1 MKNLLPL
8 LLLGLAAYT
17 FPAEGCTGQKGTVH
31 AAMPGYVAWNI
42 TEAVLTPDDVNPTPD
57 TDKVPRS
64 QCTQC
69 NGTGKITHGDGH
81 QTDCPHCYAF
91 FGPVPLE
98 QLTYVDWRVPLGLPA
113 NSECDC
119 EKCECSPCN
128 CSGTP
133 KGSPIQTAA
142 LRQGCASGS
151 CGTAG
156 AGNCDTGPTRD
167 PGAGGCAAGACG
179 SSAAADGPRFRGPV
193 RRIGGFFQERRPV
206 RRFLGRLFGR
216 R

>member
-17 FPAEGCTGQKGTVH
+17 FPAEGCTGSKGTVH
-31 AAMPGYVAWNI
+31 AAMPGFVAWNI
-42 TEAVLTPDDVNPTPD
+42 TEAVLTPDDAGPTPD

-91 FGPVPLE
+91 FGPLPVE
-98 QLTYVDWRVPLGLPA
+98 QLTYVDWRVPLTKTA
-113 NSECDC
+113 NLGCDC
-119 EKCECSPCN
+119 EKCECSPCS
-128 CSGTP
+128 CEI
-133 KGSPIQTAA
+133 SPIQTAS
-142 LRQGCASGS
+142 LKDCGSGS
-151 CGTAG
+151 CGTQGRGDCAPGPADYRGDG
-156 AGNCDTGPTRD
+156 A
-167 PGAGGCAAGACG
+167 CAAGACG
-179 SSAAADGPRFRGPV
+179 SGNSGDGPRFRGPV

-206 RRFLGRLFGR
+206 RRLFGRLFGR

>member
-42 TEAVLTPDDVNPTPD
+42 TEAVLTPDDVSPTPD

-69 NGTGKITHGDGH
+69 QGTGKITHGDGH

-91 FGPVPLE
+91 FGPLPVE
-98 QLTYVDWRVPLGLPA
+98 QLTYVDWRVPLDLPA

-119 EKCECSPCN
+119 EKCECSPCA
-128 CSGTP
+128 CKPLVKPASLKDCG
-133 KGSPIQTAA
+133 
-142 LRQGCASGS
+142 SGS

-156 AGNCDTGPTRD
+156 AGNCAPRHADN

-179 SSAAADGPRFRGPV
+179 SGRPGDGPRVLVRPV
-193 RRIGGFFQERRPV
+193 RRVFGVFQERRPV